1 MNPESVTTLDEADE
15 GPSRRA
21 VLVSGLGVAA
31 AAAAIAAAPAPA
43 AAQVAP
49 IVPPTHPQP
58 TTFWNREYTAMKGNI
73 KLQLYR
79 RRLKA
84 PVAGEAPVPVL
95 VMVHG
100 SSISAMSS
108 WDLNVPGAGEYSMMN
123 VFARLGYDVWAIDFE
138 GYGKSSRNPNGNS
151 DIKSGV
157 ADLQAMMPILARETG
172 QQKFHFMG
180 ESSGALRVAAFAAAH
195 PERVDRA
202 LLGAYTYT
210 GKGSPTL
217 DERGKQL
224 EYYKTH
230 NTRPRPR
237 EMVASIF
244 TRDKPGTGDPR
255 VADAL
260 ADAELKHGDSVPTG
274 TYLDMTSKLPIIE
287 AKDIKC
293 PVLLARGCYDGIAT
307 EEDILD
313 FYHQLPNPDK
323 QLVIIPATAHSL
335 NLGYNRH
342 LYWHAAHAFLTL
354 PKVEVNI

>member
-1 MNPESVTTLDEADE
+1 M
-15 GPSRRA
+15 
-21 VLVSGLGVAA
+21 
-31 AAAAIAAAPAPA
+31 
-43 AAQVAP
+43 
-49 IVPPTHPQP
+49 PPTHPQP

-224 EYYKTH
+224 EFYKTH

-274 TYLDMTSKLPIIE
+274 TYLDMTSKLPIIP
-287 AKDIKC
+287 ASAIKC
-293 PVLLARGCYDGIAT
+293 PTLLIRGCYDGIAT
-307 EEDILD
+307 EEDILEM
-313 FYHQLPNPDK
+313 FHELPNPDK
-323 QLVIIPATAHSL
+323 QLIVLAGTAH
-335 NLGYNRH
+335 NLGLSYNRNMF
-342 LYWHAAHAFLTL
+342 WHAAHSFLTM
-354 PKVEVNI
+354 PPMIVSV